1 MLNLYG
7 CGKFL
12 CFGFFRYLL
21 YLLSCAHNEP
31 NTVLVA
37 SETFSPLTV
46 MQGTSYCISTNGE
59 TMGLRI
65 SIIFQILECYWIC
78 LTVEDNG
85 FSNNSLTQF
94 GIPKANPSVTFP
106 LGFLFSGL

>member
-1 MLNLYG
+1 
-7 CGKFL
+7 
-12 CFGFFRYLL
+12 
-21 YLLSCAHNEP
+21 
-31 NTVLVA
+31 
-37 SETFSPLTV
+37 
-46 MQGTSYCISTNGE
+46 
-59 TMGLRI
+59 MGLRI